1 MATCK
6 DCVHNNICN
15 IKQRYNHPKY
25 ALQHIEKYCEH
36 FKDRSRFVDLPCKVG
51 DMVYCLTLPK
61 KRRVT
66 RITVTQYGLRITVND
81 MFSFDMS
88 QIGKTVFLTEEEFE
102 YALKLKQLKTGDT
115 NA

>member
-1 MATCK
+1 MASSCIDCINYDACK
-6 DCVHNNICN
+6 VAELNASNEVESWCD
-15 IKQRYNHPKY
+15 
-25 ALQHIEKYCEH
+25 L
-36 FKDRSRFVDLPCKVG
+36 FKDRSLFVKLPCKVG
-51 DMVYCLTLPK
+51 DMVYCLALPE

-66 RITVTQYGLRITVND
+66 RITVTQYELRITVND

-102 YALKLKQLKTGDT
+102 YALQLKQLKTGDK